1 MNNKWRKYNQIWK
14 LKLKKLVN
22 YKINYFNKRDNT
34 FNSYKKVKIIH
45 LNYRRQLRKKNKIR
59 LINKNNWKIKILKF
73 IEKVLKLQILEIY

>member
-73 IEKVLKLQILEIY
+73 IEKVPKLQILEIY

>member
-34 FNSYKKVKIIH
+34 FKSYKKVKIIH